1 LREEGTM
8 TWRLLPEGT
17 FDGYTNMAIDEAIQ
31 ERVADGADPVVRFYR
46 WQPSTVSI
54 GYFQRMREE
63 VDVDTCEELGVDYLR
78 RRTGGGAVYHDYEGE
93 LTYSIIAPEE
103 RFPSDVTE
111 SYREICGWLIDAF
124 ERLGIDATFAPI
136 NDVEVDGRKISGNAQ
151 TRRDGVLLQHG
162 TVLYDLDPE
171 RMFSALQVDAE
182 KISDKMIEGARD
194 RVCTVRSASDATRE
208 DLRAALIESFVAD
221 RDYRED
227 GYREDELDRAAT
239 LAEERYRSE
248 EWTFKRARQ
257 AAD

>member
-1 LREEGTM
+1 M
-8 TWRLLPEGT
+8 SWRLVPEGT
-17 FDGYTNMAIDEAIQ
+17 FDGYTNMAIDEAIG

-63 VDVDTCEELGVDYLR
+63 VDVETCEELGIDYLR

-93 LTYSIIAPEE
+93 LTYSIIAPED
-103 RFPSDVTE
+103 RFPADVTE

-124 ERLGIDATFAPI
+124 ERLGIDASFAPI
-136 NDVEVDGRKISGNAQ
+136 NDVEVDGRKITGNAQ

-182 KISDKMIEGARD
+182 KVSDKMIENARD
-194 RVCTVRSASDATRE
+194 RVCTVRSASDASRE
-208 DLRAALIESFVAD
+208 DLRSALIEAFMAD
-221 RDYRED
+221 KKYRED
-227 GYREDELDRAAT
+227 DYRQDELERAET
-239 LAEERYRSE
+239 LAEERYRSA
-248 EWTFKRARQ
+248 EWNFKR
-257 AAD
+257 